1 MNPLLSIYSRI
12 IIANKLENKML
23 LNSFSISRLCVVYL
37 TLISAMYDIA
47 KARNGIVSNSD
58 CSTCLMPCDVTK
70 YGINSKSIIKIF
82 STNHENYR
90 ITTII
95 DGNQGYFETTVSL
108 DTENQVYSARVNV
121 EYWLFSTFC
130 QILSRNPTVTKING
144 KTLHVK
150 FGSFRRFNVH
160 LQPTD
165 KHNILGH
172 LLIEKVVELDN
183 ELTDTKRELSD
194 TKEKFSRELS
204 INKEKFS
211 NKERKDEMR
220 HELKYA
226 ISNSRI
232 YGNTLRCVGRTN
244 RLKIPSGDKHCGIL
258 NGNWLHFDM
267 KKEFTLNF
275 IRFRLFDLDVR
286 YYIYNLA
293 VSRDNSDWKYLAVS
307 RKGSSVQELKLT
319 EPMNLRYIKM
329 EGYSSKGRHLDIIN
343 VAVDWI

>member
-1 MNPLLSIYSRI
+1 
-12 IIANKLENKML
+12 
-23 LNSFSISRLCVVYL
+23 
-37 TLISAMYDIA
+37 MYDVA

-70 YGINSKSIIKIF
+70 YGINSKSLIKIF

-90 ITTII
+90 ITTIL
-95 DGNQGYFETTVSL
+95 DGNKGYFETTVSL

-130 QILSRNPTVTKING
+130 DILSRNLTVVKING

-183 ELTDTKRELSD
+183 ELTDTKRELSNA
-194 TKEKFSRELS
+194 KEKFS
-204 INKEKFS
+204 IKEK
-211 NKERKDEMR
+211 KYEMR

-232 YGNTLRCVGRTN
+232 HGNTFRCAGGLN
-244 RLKIPSGDKHCGIL
+244 RLISPSGDNHCWAAT
-258 NGNWLHFDM
+258 GNWIHFDM

-307 RKGSSVQELKLT
+307 RKGSSVQELILA
-319 EPMNLRYIKM
+319 EPMNLRYIKI
-329 EGYSSKGRHLDIIN
+329 EGYSSKNRHIGLLYLT
-343 VAVDWI
+343 VDWI